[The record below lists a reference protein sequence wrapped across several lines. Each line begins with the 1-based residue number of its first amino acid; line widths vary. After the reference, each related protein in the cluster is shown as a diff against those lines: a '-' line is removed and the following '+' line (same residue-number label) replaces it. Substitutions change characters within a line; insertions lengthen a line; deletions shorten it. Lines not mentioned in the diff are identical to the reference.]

1 MPNVVP
7 ICNCLLKSAGS
18 ASLRKRTR
26 WLNTTIKSQ
35 SAQSV
40 SPGREGTLSSPN
52 PVTPRRGEIWL
63 VNFDP
68 TVGTEIQ
75 KTRPAV
81 VVSSDAVGRLP
92 IKLVAPL
99 TDWKEYFAP
108 NIWHV
113 RIDPDTVNG
122 LTKVSAVDTLQ
133 LRGMDRQRFIRK
145 LGDVTPTIMEAIV
158 LAIVAIIEYP

>member
-1 MPNVVP
+1 M
-7 ICNCLLKSAGS
+7 
-18 ASLRKRTR
+18 
-26 WLNTTIKSQ
+26 
-35 SAQSV
+35 
-40 SPGREGTLSSPN
+40 SSPRVSA
-52 PVTPRRGEIWL
+52 PQRREIWL

-81 VVSSDAVGRLP
+81 VVNSDAVGRLP
-92 IKLVAPL
+92 IKLVAPI

-108 NIWHV
+108 NVWHV
-113 RIDPDTVNG
+113 PIVPDPTNG

-145 LGDVTPTIMEAIV
+145 LGKVSPATMEEIV
-158 LAIVAIIEYP
+158 LAITAIIEYP

>member
-1 MPNVVP
+1 M
-7 ICNCLLKSAGS
+7 
-18 ASLRKRTR
+18 
-26 WLNTTIKSQ
+26 
-35 SAQSV
+35 
-40 SPGREGTLSSPN
+40 SSPRVSA
-52 PVTPRRGEIWL
+52 PQRREIWL

-68 TVGTEIQ
+68 TVGREIQ

-92 IKLVAPL
+92 IKLVAPI

-113 RIDPDTVNG
+113 RIVPDPANG

-145 LGDVTPTIMEAIV
+145 LGIVSPEKMEEIV
-158 LAIVAIIEYP
+158 LAVTAIVEYP